1 MYRRLLHNPNTNL
14 FFFYTLLEN
23 HGVFRNSR
31 ANLLATLPEGLA
43 AATQKSQQT
52 KKKYL
57 ESRYNRLI
65 FGNDYSVLELCDKAS
80 GNIG

>member
-14 FFFYTLLEN
+14 FFYPLPEN
-23 HGVFRNSR
+23 RGVFGNSR

-43 AATQKSQQT
+43 AATQKAQQM

-65 FGNDYSVLELCDKAS
+65 FGNDYRMLELCNKTS
-80 GNIG
+80 GDIR

>member
-14 FFFYTLLEN
+14 FFYPLPEN
-23 HGVFRNSR
+23 RGVFGNSR

-43 AATQKSQQT
+43 AATQKAQQM

-57 ESRYNRLI
+57 ESSHDWFVFRDNYC
-65 FGNDYSVLELCDKAS
+65 VLELCDKAS